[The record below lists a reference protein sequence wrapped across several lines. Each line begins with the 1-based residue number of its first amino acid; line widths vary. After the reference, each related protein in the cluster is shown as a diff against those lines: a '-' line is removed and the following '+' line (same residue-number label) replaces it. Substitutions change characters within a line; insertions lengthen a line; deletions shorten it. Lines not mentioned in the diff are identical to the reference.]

1 MLRTCVAWSIVEGVS
16 SKFDTGGWGGGG
28 VGLKSVHEGSMGG
41 LKCSRKI
48 PVKEFI

>member
-1 MLRTCVAWSIVEGVS
+1 MLLGPLWRGSLQSLIP
-16 SKFDTGGWGGGG
+16 GGGGSG